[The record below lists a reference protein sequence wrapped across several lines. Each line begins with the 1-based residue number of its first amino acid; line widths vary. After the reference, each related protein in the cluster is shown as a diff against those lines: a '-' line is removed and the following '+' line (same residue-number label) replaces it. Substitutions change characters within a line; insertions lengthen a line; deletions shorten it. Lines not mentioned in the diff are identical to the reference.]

1 MFSIRPR
8 LIEKTQILMFIP
20 YLANLQM
27 DKSVSSKIFVD
38 REMITQGFPKGCLEA
53 DGDKQIY
60 GIIKQGSKDA
70 MAVVCMHI
78 KTLRFL
84 NGQYCLY
91 CLCHSCLSAVVHV
104 SS

>member
-1 MFSIRPR
+1 MFSVRPR
-8 LIEKTQILMFIP
+8 LLEKTQILMFIP
-20 YLANLQM
+20 YLANSQM

-38 REMITQGFPKGCLEA
+38 HEMITQGFPKGCLEA

-60 GIIKQGSKDA
+60 GIIEQGSKYA
-70 MAVVCMHI
+70 MVVVCMHI

-84 NGQYCLY
+84 NGQYCLF
-91 CLCHSCLSAVVHV
+91 HSCLSAVMHV